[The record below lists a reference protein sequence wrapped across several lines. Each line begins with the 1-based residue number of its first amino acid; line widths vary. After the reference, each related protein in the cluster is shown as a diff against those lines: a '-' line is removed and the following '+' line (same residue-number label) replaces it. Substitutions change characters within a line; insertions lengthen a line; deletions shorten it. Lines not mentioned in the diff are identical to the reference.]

1 MISFA
6 RKISLPRVQQPHIF
20 WRTHNRKRKGLATQR
35 NMVSKCCH
43 VNNWIQRRFVM
54 RTERL
59 EKYLP
64 APWFDNTK
72 NKLFGPYKSIYRQVP
87 DLVIKSVAFLTLR
100 SVSVLKA
107 SKLLEKS
114 NYVRSRVGD
123 SPNHFM
129 YAWLACLQ
137 LSRFISCRL
146 FTHIHTRNLGL
157 EYFKNSFL
165 FPEW

>member
-43 VNNWIQRRFVM
+43 VNNWIQRRVVM
-54 RTERL
+54 RTETL
-59 EKYLP
+59 EKYLS

-87 DLVIKSVAFLTLR
+87 DLVFKSVAFLTLR
-100 SVSVLKA
+100 SVSVSKA
-107 SKLLEKS
+107 PKLLEKS
-114 NYVRSRVGD
+114 TYARVGD
-123 SPNHFM
+123 SPNHFINVCM
-129 YAWLACLQ
+129 NVCMIGSFTTFKIYF
-137 LSRFISCRL
+137 LSP
-146 FTHIHTRNLGL
+146 IHAHSYKKSWTRI
-157 EYFKNSFL
+157 FQK
-165 FPEW
+165 